1 MSSSSDA
8 NIDTNIDNYSIDD
21 ILTIFNLY
29 DPTLFQIKDVAN
41 NLIARMRSEG
51 KLEMAIFFEKAK
63 QKLLEAST
71 EDDESDNENDN
82 DNDNDNDNE
91 EEQNWWEQECPMESQ
106 NTKLPNKKM
115 QTKTTITKTTTNET
129 SSKSLIEYE
138 KQIILEKLQNTEL
151 ELREMKKEN
160 QKLRRQLKMLTDR

>member
-1 MSSSSDA
+1 MSSSTDT
-8 NIDTNIDNYSIDD
+8 NIDTNIDNYSVDD
-21 ILTIFNLY
+21 ILTIFNLS

-41 NLIARMRSEG
+41 HLIARMRSEG
-51 KLEMAIFFEKAK
+51 KIEMAIFFEKAK
-63 QKLLEAST
+63 QKLLEAAT
-71 EDDESDNENDN
+71 EDDESDEDDDKDDN
-82 DNDNDNDNE
+82 C

-106 NTKLPNKKM
+106 NTKLPNKKIQSNTKI
-115 QTKTTITKTTTNET
+115 QTHET
-129 SSKSLIEYE
+129 SSKSLFEYE

>member
-8 NIDTNIDNYSIDD
+8 NIDTNIDNYSVDD

-63 QKLLEAST
+63 QKLLEAAT
-71 EDDESDNENDN
+71 EDDESDNESDNENDN
-82 DNDNDNDNE
+82 NE
-91 EEQNWWEQECPMESQ
+91 VEQNWWEQECPMESQ

-115 QTKTTITKTTTNET
+115 QMKTITAKTTTINET

-160 QKLRRQLKMLTDR
+160 QKLRRQLKMLSDR

>member
-1 MSSSSDA
+1 
-8 NIDTNIDNYSIDD
+8 
-21 ILTIFNLY
+21 
-29 DPTLFQIKDVAN
+29 
-41 NLIARMRSEG
+41 
-51 KLEMAIFFEKAK
+51 
-63 QKLLEAST
+63 
-71 EDDESDNENDN
+71 
-82 DNDNDNDNE
+82 
-91 EEQNWWEQECPMESQ
+91 MESQ

-115 QTKTTITKTTTNET
+115 QTKTTTINET

>member
-63 QKLLEAST
+63 QKLLEAAT
-71 EDDESDNENDN
+71 EDDESDNESDN
-82 DNDNDNDNE
+82 ENENE

-115 QTKTTITKTTTNET
+115 QTKTTAKTTTINET